1 MYEMMK
7 KSKKVNRPVISRH
20 ETSVG
25 RNALNGNGII
35 QRTTNIEYYPDYYR
49 YNYNPEAGGFANYV
63 TVGKKMRA
71 EIDPKDEKTGSSASG
86 DRQTH
91 MHLLHY
97 LSNKWGTR
105 IIRGHLLNDHLG
117 GLSIEENL
125 FPISDSANKNH
136 LNKIEKFVKGY
147 TYGEPKSN
155 GFVRP
160 QRIVYKVEVFNSDST
175 QKFNE
180 FNPQTEFRC
189 DVKVNYEKNS
199 GQEDFRVRYS
209 VLSDI
214 SENTS
219 NTDKQEPF
227 GADAPQSRNKGWK
240 AKKKCLLTRLSGDG
254 PYYGLIRR
262 KNRKGAHTDSGAGGE
277 DVNKQKNIMGV
288 VHMGAG
294 PYVKSA
300 EDVKFVTKIGWGKRI
315 HYIYRAFR
323 EQIPNELIND
333 FYNGMIE
340 YGDSFV
346 LRNMVNNNGILDCFQ
361 TIARN
366 LNLIGKNQ
374 ELPSELY
381 AQLCSTLIYNLRQ
394 NELREEY
401 DPITES
407 IDTYSRFQNDIDRI
421 IIKSG
426 ANIDQAKSSLREL
439 LEIEQDDQKNDQLLN
454 HILQLAEKEIQDKL
468 LKEILGLLGINENN
482 HSDAAKILITTCGRG
497 LDVLNY
503 SPKDFSSELWDAIK
517 NNLKQNNDFPC
528 LNFIVETYKSDWT
541 NAPFLSASINS
552 VIEMA
557 TVEIQDM
564 IINRLTEVCNT
575 SDFADIS
582 FREGYSLDNTIL
594 IQILEGEDSE
604 NIFRDL
610 MDQKLDEYLLGAASL
625 GGLTDDRLFRAA
637 IRSFVQNKIDAQEE
651 LVDNMLFR
659 ILYEYLKT
667 KLEPRFTDL
676 LVSLSKSGKIDLT
689 DCKEVYKV
697 LLYYAKVFFAEEYD
711 EDTENITL
719 KEQMVEN
726 NDIMVQYV
734 MTTMADFDWLS
745 SPLLGQS
752 QSKNSASQQNCF
764 TAEFFKE
771 ALPYFSLSVDRF
783 NILISRVAYRW
794 TYEYWEMNPDESEYR
809 LPKNDDQASSDGTI

>member
-7 KSKKVNRPVISRH
+7 KNKKVNRPVISRH
-20 ETSVG
+20 ETPVG

-35 QRTTNIEYYPDYYR
+35 QRTTDIEYYPDYYR

-63 TVGKKMRA
+63 TVGKKMCA
-71 EIDPKDEKTGSSASG
+71 NIDPQDEKTGSSASG

-136 LNKIEKFVKGY
+136 LNKIEKYVKGY
-147 TYGEPKSN
+147 TYGKPQSGE
-155 GFVRP
+155 FVRP
-160 QRIVYKVEVFNSDST
+160 QRIGYKVEVFNSDNT
-175 QKFNE
+175 QQFNE

-189 DVKVNYEKNS
+189 DVEVNYEKNS
-199 GQEDFRVRYS
+199 GQEDFHVQYS

-219 NTDKQEPF
+219 NDDEQGPF
-227 GADAPQSRNKGWK
+227 GADAPQSRNTGWK
-240 AKKKCLLTRLSGDG
+240 AKKKCSLTRLSGDG
-254 PYYGLIRR
+254 PYYGLIRGE
-262 KNRKGAHTDSGAGGE
+262 NRKDAHTDSGAGGE
-277 DVNKQKNIMGV
+277 DENEQKNIMGV

-315 HYIYRAFR
+315 HNIYRAFR

-333 FYNGMIE
+333 FYNEMIE

-361 TIARN
+361 TIAQN

-407 IDTYSRFQNDIDRI
+407 IDKYSRFQNGIDCI
-421 IIKSG
+421 IIESG
-426 ANIDQAKSSLREL
+426 ANIDQAKSRLCEL
-439 LEIEQDDQKNDQLLN
+439 LKIKQDDQKNDQLLN

-468 LKEILGLLGINENN
+468 LKDILRLLGINEKN
-482 HSDAAKILITTCGRG
+482 HSDVAKILITTYG
-497 LDVLNY
+497 LNVLNY
-503 SPKDFSSELWDAIK
+503 SPKDFSSNLWDAIK

-528 LNFIVETYKSDWT
+528 LNYLVETYKSDWT
-541 NAPFLSASINS
+541 NTPFLSASINS
-552 VIEMA
+552 VIEMV

-575 SDFADIS
+575 SDFANIPLIQ
-582 FREGYSLDNTIL
+582 EGYSLDNTIL
-594 IQILEGEDSE
+594 IQILEGADGED
-604 NIFRDL
+604 IFDSL

-625 GGLTDDRLFRAA
+625 GGLADDSLFHAA
-637 IRSFVQNKIDAQEE
+637 IRSFVQNRIDAQEE

-659 ILYEYLKT
+659 ILYEHLKT

-697 LLYYAKVFFAEEYD
+697 LLYYAKVFFVEEYD
-711 EDTENITL
+711 QDTENITL

-752 QSKNSASQQNCF
+752 QAKNSASQQNYF

-771 ALPYFSLSVDRF
+771 ALPYFSLSLGRF
-783 NILISRVAYRW
+783 NILLSRVAYRW